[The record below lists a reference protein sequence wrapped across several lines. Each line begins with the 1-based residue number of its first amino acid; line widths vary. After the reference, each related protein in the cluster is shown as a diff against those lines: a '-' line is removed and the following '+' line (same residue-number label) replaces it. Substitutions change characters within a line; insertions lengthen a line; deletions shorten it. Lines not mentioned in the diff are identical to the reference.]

1 LADNNKVVPAR
12 AVASRQDGAPPVPPD
27 TMAWPWW
34 YAVCWRA
41 VGSWCLDGRWKL
53 TGNVL
58 EMLIKYPP
66 QAEKILACLGVF
78 GRLE

>member
-1 LADNNKVVPAR
+1 MLCAGVR
-12 AVASRQDGAPPVPPD
+12 SG
-27 TMAWPWW
+27 
-34 YAVCWRA
+34 
-41 VGSWCLDGRWKL
+41 VGVLMEDGRWKL

-78 GRLE
+78 GRLESVYMVVR